1 MRSPR
6 AVRSL
11 VAALAACALSVTAL
25 AQNKAITV
33 RLADLR
39 ASDFFDAARG
49 YGFEPDHAPAASGG
63 GFRLSFAVPEGN
75 HRVSVVFGGDAPSD
89 TTVRAETRRLVF
101 ESVAVPAG
109 GSVVREFIVNTRN
122 AKLAPPEPNAPG
134 GTEVRLK
141 PREVGTYRWDDKLTL
156 EFTGRAPAVRSITVE
171 SADVPT
177 LFLFGDS
184 TVADQQ
190 SGDFA
195 SWGQMLTRCFGP
207 TLAVANH
214 AESGETLKSFL
225 AELRLDKALS
235 LMRPGDW
242 VLIQFGHNDQKANWP
257 QTYAEAATT
266 FRAYLKAYI
275 AEARRRGVHPV
286 LVTSPQRRTFDGAK
300 IRNTHRDYPEV
311 VRTLA
316 AEEKIPLIDLDRAS
330 IALYEALG
338 SERSPLAFA
347 SAGKDG
353 THHNAYGAYLLAL
366 AVAHAMKEQQL
377 PLAAH
382 LRDDLP
388 ALDPHHPLAPESFPA
403 ALKLP

>member
-1 MRSPR
+1 MRR
-6 AVRSL
+6 LASL
-11 VAALAACALSVTAL
+11 LYLTAALAAHAAV
-25 AQNKAITV
+25 KV
-33 RLADLR
+33 RPADMR
-39 ASDFFDAARG
+39 PTDVFDAARG
-49 YGFEPDHAPAASGG
+49 YGYEPERVPTAEKA
-63 GFRLSFAVPEGN
+63 GFLISFAVPEGN
-75 HRVSVVFGGDAPSD
+75 HRVTVVFGGDAASD
-89 TTVRAETRRLVF
+89 TTVRAETRRLVL

-109 GSVVREFIVNTRN
+109 ESVTREFIVNTRN

-156 EFTGRAPAVRSITVE
+156 EFAGRAPAVRFVTVE
-171 SADVPT
+171 PVDVPT

-195 SWGQMLTRCFGP
+195 SWGQMLTRCFGT

-266 FRAYLKAYI
+266 FRAYLRVYL

-311 VRTLA
+311 VRALA
-316 AEEKIPLIDLDRAS
+316 AEEKIPLIDLERAS
-330 IALYEALG
+330 VALYEALG
-338 SERSPLAFA
+338 PERSPLAFA

-366 AVAHAMKEQQL
+366 AVAHAIKEQQL

-382 LRDDLP
+382 LRADLP
-388 ALDPHHPLAPESFPA
+388 PLDPRHPLAPESFPA
-403 ALKLP
+403 PLQLP